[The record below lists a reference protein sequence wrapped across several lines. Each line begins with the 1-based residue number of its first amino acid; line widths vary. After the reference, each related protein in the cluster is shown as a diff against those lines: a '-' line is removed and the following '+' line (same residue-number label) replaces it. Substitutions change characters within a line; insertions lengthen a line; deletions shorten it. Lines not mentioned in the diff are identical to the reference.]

1 MRILLSVFTMFL
13 SVFTHIEIYA
23 ATRTVFKPRVP
34 ETQLLDWLKKR
45 NRNAE
50 DIGNSRYRI
59 YYHDYEN
66 ATENDPK
73 DDYGHYTIATFDWG
87 PPGGLA
93 DVFVSSK
100 VELVPPKNR
109 TTPDTGFPE
118 YRYHYQITSLET
130 SRQSIHSIKVRT
142 PDLPRNWQ
150 RDILNPPG
158 WKNYGQPDKFEHSNN
173 GVTWSTNSGMSNIT
187 PGVSQNGFVFQSRSI
202 PGIIMVDIWTSGN
215 DINGLEGI
223 TTPYHH
229 QYAPRGP
236 AIGPVAIPI
245 ATSPLELTRRLE
257 SLTSHS
263 IELGWLDASA
273 AGPLQQHLTNT
284 ITAFGK
290 NQHSQAKQEIQRFI
304 EALNT
309 LEKRSQTISKRIGKT
324 GTPSTEV
331 EKQNPMEP
339 PIIAEAL
346 TLLKTNAA
354 HLLTKL

>member
-1 MRILLSVFTMFL
+1 MEIDSTERYRGSKVRPSTERIGETERRQRVRNVLIRLHCLSTVVMVFVLTRL
-13 SVFTHIEIYA
+13 EIDA
-23 ATRTVFKPRVP
+23 ATRTVFKSRVP

-45 NRNAE
+45 NHDAE
-50 DIGNSRYRI
+50 DLGNSRYRI

-100 VELVPPKNR
+100 VELVPPKNHM
-109 TTPDTGFPE
+109 TPDTGLPE

-130 SRQSIHSIKVRT
+130 SRQSIHSVKVRT
-142 PDLPRNWQ
+142 PDHPRNWQ

-158 WKNYGQPDKFEHSNN
+158 WKNYGQPYKFEHSNN

-187 PGVSQNGFVFQSRSI
+187 PGVSQDGFVFQSRSV

-215 DINGLEGI
+215 DISSLEGI
-223 TTPYHH
+223 ATPYHH
-229 QYAPRGP
+229 QYAPRGL
-236 AIGPVAIPI
+236 AIGPVAIP
-245 ATSPLELTRRLE
+245 
-257 SLTSHS
+257 
-263 IELGWLDASA
+263 
-273 AGPLQQHLTNT
+273 
-284 ITAFGK
+284 FV
-290 NQHSQAKQEIQRFI
+290 

-309 LEKRSQTISKRIGKT
+309 LEKQSQTISKQIGKT

-331 EKQNPMEP
+331 EKQNPAEP
-339 PIIAEAL
+339 PIIVEAL
-346 TLLKTNAA
+346 TLLKTNAVY
-354 HLLTKL
+354 LLTKL